1 MSKIVFLKDTSTIY
15 EGEFAQIG
23 EHQIRLIFE
32 SVKPSDEVLLSGF
45 NLVNEYNGFIQTK
58 REDYTYIYRLYENDK
73 LTIEL
78 CNDGI
83 EYVTPE
89 IIPDPEPYEPTPEEL
104 AELLQQNKKNKIN
117 LSKLMLADFLENNP
131 IHSTAHNGIDGI
143 YCVTSDKQSL
153 MTSQYMTYQ
162 IEKTINP
169 DAKLTWNET
178 GKSCEDWTE
187 EEFLRLVLEIKA
199 YVSPLVSYQQ
209 HIEEKIYSCNNQEE
223 LDQIL
228 IDYVNI
234 SEQS

>member
-1 MSKIVFLKDTSTIY
+1 
-15 EGEFAQIG
+15 
-23 EHQIRLIFE
+23 
-32 SVKPSDEVLLSGF
+32 
-45 NLVNEYNGFIQTK
+45 
-58 REDYTYIYRLYENDK
+58 
-73 LTIEL
+73 
-78 CNDGI
+78 
-83 EYVTPE
+83 
-89 IIPDPEPYEPTPEEL
+89 
-104 AELLQQNKKNKIN
+104 
-117 LSKLMLADFLENNP
+117 MLADFLENNP